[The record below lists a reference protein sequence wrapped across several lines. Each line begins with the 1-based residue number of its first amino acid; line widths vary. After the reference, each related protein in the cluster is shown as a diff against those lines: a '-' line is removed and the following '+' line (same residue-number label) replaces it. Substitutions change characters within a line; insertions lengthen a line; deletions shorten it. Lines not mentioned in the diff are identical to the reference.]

1 MCGGVEIMV
10 TDPASF
16 RSVETSLHIIDAYRK
31 TSPDSL
37 IWSPPA
43 LIKQLDEPGMTV
55 EKVVQACQDDVSGFM
70 ELRKKYLLYR

>member
-10 TDPASF
+10 TDPQSF
-16 RSVETSLHIIDAYRK
+16 RSVEATLHIIDAYRK

-37 IWSPPA
+37 AWSPPT
-43 LIKQLDEPGMTV
+43 LMRRLNEPGVTV
-55 EKVVQACQDDVSGFM
+55 GEVVKACQDDVSGFM